1 MGYIPP
7 PDEPAGLKPPSS
19 SRLDVITIAIPRN
32 PLVGLV
38 WGPLVPALDNRPA
51 LWTAIGVQLFIG
63 VWLFSKAR
71 QIVRQARYFGRSAAL
86 AALKLAVPVLGGLVL
101 VFGSGLE
108 IARLC
113 LPYDPWY
120 DEARHWRRVATK
132 NGVTPLWWWGA
143 YGQYQPMPF
152 KQWLELVNAW
162 LKRQEAAID
171 DGSHP
176 GLKGPLASSPIL
188 ATLNKNAKYLEV
200 YTKLRESN
208 IARTKALLDGELKD
222 VNELNKAE
230 RIDLILEGK
239 SPFVNPN
246 YTKLHIQLGTF
257 SIELDDEFDVA
268 WQNFNPWDELKMETD
283 YDIRLVPRWNW
294 ISEEDDEDKT
304 ESIA

>member
-7 PDEPAGLKPPSS
+7 PDEPAGSKPPSS
-19 SRLDVITIAIPRN
+19 SRSDVITIAIPRN
-32 PLVGLV
+32 PSVGLV
-38 WGPLVPALDNRPA
+38 WGPLVPASDNRPA

-63 VWLFSKAR
+63 VWSFSKAR
-71 QIVRQARYFGRSAAL
+71 QIVRQARYFGRSAAS
-86 AALKLAVPVLGGLVL
+86 AALKSAVPVLGGSVL

-132 NGVTPLWWWGA
+132 NGVTPSWWWGA

-152 KQWLELVNAW
+152 KQWSELVNAW

-176 GLKGPLASSPIL
+176 GLKGPLANSPIL

-246 YTKLHIQLGTF
+246 YTKSHIQLGTF
-257 SIELDDEFDVA
+257 SIESDDEFDVA